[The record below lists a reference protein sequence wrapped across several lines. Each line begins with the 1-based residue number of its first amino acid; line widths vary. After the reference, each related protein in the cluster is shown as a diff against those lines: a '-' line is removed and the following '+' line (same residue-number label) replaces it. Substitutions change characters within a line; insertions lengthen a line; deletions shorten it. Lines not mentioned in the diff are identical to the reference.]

1 MQNKVK
7 ELNNVINQ
15 NPPDM
20 KKLQLVLQG
29 SVSVQVWNA
38 RSNVRNMKCRR
49 NYAHSSRNKRHR
61 ICDQKT
67 VADYYFII
75 IIIIFFFYLCEESS
89 IFVLAQKFSF

>member
-38 RSNVRNMKCRR
+38 RNNVRNVGCNISNTRDSVPSGDP
-49 NYAHSSRNKRHR
+49 NTEKRVENTAR
-61 ICDQKT
+61 SG
-67 VADYYFII
+67 V
-75 IIIIFFFYLCEESS
+75 FFFLT
-89 IFVLAQKFSF
+89 KFEVF

>member
-67 VADYYFII
+67 VADYYFYY
-75 IIIIFFFYLCEESS
+75 YLCEQSS
-89 IFVLAQKFSF
+89 IFVLAQKSSF